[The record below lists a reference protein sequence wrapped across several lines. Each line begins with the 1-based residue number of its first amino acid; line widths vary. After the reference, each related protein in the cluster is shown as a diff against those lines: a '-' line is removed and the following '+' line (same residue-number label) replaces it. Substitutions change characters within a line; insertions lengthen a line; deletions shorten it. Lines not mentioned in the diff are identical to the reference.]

1 MDSSLVSEEFAMLL
15 EQHAGILWKVAFTW
29 CQQNADRE
37 DLAQEIRLQ
46 LWRAFDR
53 YDRSRPFST
62 WMYRVALNVAI
73 SGHRQRRREKQNRLP
88 WDSIQ
93 EPAMPHADAEMTRRS
108 EELRGTIESLPD
120 LDRALLLLYLEG
132 LSHQQMEKSWG

>member
-1 MDSSLVSEEFAMLL
+1 
-15 EQHAGILWKVAFTW
+15 
-29 CQQNADRE
+29 
-37 DLAQEIRLQ
+37 
-46 LWRAFDR
+46 
-53 YDRSRPFST
+53 
-62 WMYRVALNVAI
+62 MYRVALNVAI

-132 LSHQQMEKSWG
+132 LSHQQMGEVMGMTEANVGVRLSRLRQRIKDRVTQNSKGDLT